1 MDDPNDWLGFIANI
15 AAIVT
20 ALVAFAGSAWYVI
33 ERAGKRRRLE
43 AHLKAERDTG
53 KDKGQRSILH
63 LVARVGLTEQEIMQA
78 SFRSKHIGRVL
89 TTNKLDGMAKDI
101 LFEYHD

>member
-1 MDDPNDWLGFIANI
+1 MEDPNDWLGFLANI

-20 ALVAFAGSAWYVI
+20 ALVALIGSAWYIV
-33 ERAGKRRRLE
+33 ERGGKRRRLE
-43 AHLKAERDTG
+43 EYLKAERDAG

-78 SFRSKHIGRVL
+78 SFRSKHIERVL

-101 LFEYHD
+101 LFEYRD